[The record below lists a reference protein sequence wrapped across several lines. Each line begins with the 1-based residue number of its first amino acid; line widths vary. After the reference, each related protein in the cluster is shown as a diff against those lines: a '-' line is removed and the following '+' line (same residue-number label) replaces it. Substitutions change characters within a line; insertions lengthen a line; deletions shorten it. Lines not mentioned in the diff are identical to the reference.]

1 MNRIDY
7 QTIGAVFMDKSTVI
21 KAVQSSKID
30 TVVISSFASPQ
41 EREKLI
47 QSFTRKIPSGQ
58 AGEVVLVIIQR

>member
-1 MNRIDY
+1 
-7 QTIGAVFMDKSTVI
+7 MDKSTVI